1 MSKIGFNL
9 GTYGKDE
16 FQTDLDDI
24 EPGGTAEGLIN
35 EFIAGILNPPEWQV
49 AYEQTLFWAVL
60 FNTHHKV
67 NQC

>member
-9 GTYGKDE
+9 TP
-16 FQTDLDDI
+16 DI
-24 EPGGTAEGLIN
+24 EDANEGIEDIEDIDLNELLIN
-35 EFIAGILNPPEWQV
+35 EFLTGIFNPPEWQD

>member
-1 MSKIGFNL
+1 MSKIGF
-9 GTYGKDE
+9 
-16 FQTDLDDI
+16 DLTPDI
-24 EPGGTAEGLIN
+24 EDVSEGIESGEEVDLN
-35 EFIAGILNPPEWQV
+35 ELLVNELLAGILNPPEWQI

>member
-9 GTYGKDE
+9 TP
-16 FQTDLDDI
+16 DI
-24 EPGGTAEGLIN
+24 EDVNEGIKDIEDVDLN
-35 EFIAGILNPPEWQV
+35 ELLVNELLTGILNPPEWQI

-67 NQC
+67 SQC